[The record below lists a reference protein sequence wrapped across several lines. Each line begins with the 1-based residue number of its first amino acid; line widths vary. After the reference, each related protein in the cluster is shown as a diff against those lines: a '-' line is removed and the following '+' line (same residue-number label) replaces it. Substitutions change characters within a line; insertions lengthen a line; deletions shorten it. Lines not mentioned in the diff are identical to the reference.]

1 MKLKISQKGKEMV
14 VGGAVEN
21 FSEIIAFLLSTSRT
35 ILLFL

>member
-1 MKLKISQKGKEMV
+1 MRKETV

-21 FSEIIAFLLSTSRT
+21 FFENMAFLLSTGRI